1 MSNDHERI
9 SGLWAHQRGR
19 IYARDLGAGR
29 PPNVSPPGLEA
40 TFREATPGDS
50 PALAR
55 AMGQD
60 QDIKIRTRLP
70 RDDRRC
76 FVGWFNK
83 RIVTYCWLS
92 MEQEYVGEMEREL
105 NLLEGEAYIWNC
117 ATLPDYRRQGLYTA
131 LLAFMLARLA
141 EDGAQRV
148 WIGADLENV
157 PSHRAFHT
165 AGFLPAAAFTYVR
178 FWRLYAFLARPL
190 PATPPTF
197 LPAAR
202 RLFQLDHLPH
212 LGHLAMGVVR

>member
-1 MSNDHERI
+1 MSNDRHRI
-9 SGLWAHQRGR
+9 SGLWAQQRGR

-29 PPNVSPPGLEA
+29 PPNVSAPDLAA
-40 TFREATPGDS
+40 TFGEAAPGDS

-60 QDIKIRTRLP
+60 QHMEIRTLLR

-76 FVGWFNK
+76 FTGWFDE

-105 NLLEGEAYIWNC
+105 NLLDGESYIWNC
-117 ATLPDYRRQGLYTA
+117 ATLPDYRRNGLYTA
-131 LLAFMLARLA
+131 LLAFMLARLS
-141 EDGAQRV
+141 EDGHRRV

-165 AGFLPAAAFTYVR
+165 AGFLPAADFTYLR
-178 FWRLYAFLARPL
+178 LWRLYTFLTRPL
-190 PATPPTF
+190 PTTPPN
-197 LPAAR
+197 LLSHAR
-202 RLFQLDHLPH
+202 RLFQLDHLPRV
-212 LGHLAMGVVR
+212 GPLAMGIIR